1 VRQEREGGGVKIIR
15 PGVFV
20 FTPTGSLITGWHV
33 DVDGCSYSS
42 RQAMERDFLKVVL
55 LHAARVGGIEL
66 NCEAPAPSDAMTL
79 DAERAALDAIA
90 VARWTPQ

>member
-1 VRQEREGGGVKIIR
+1 MKIIS

-20 FTPTGSLITGWHV
+20 FLPKSGVTFTGWHFN
-33 DVDGCSYSS
+33 VDGCVYAS
-42 RQAMERDFLKVVL
+42 QQDMEIDALKAVL
-55 LHAARVGGIEL
+55 LHVARVHGLAL